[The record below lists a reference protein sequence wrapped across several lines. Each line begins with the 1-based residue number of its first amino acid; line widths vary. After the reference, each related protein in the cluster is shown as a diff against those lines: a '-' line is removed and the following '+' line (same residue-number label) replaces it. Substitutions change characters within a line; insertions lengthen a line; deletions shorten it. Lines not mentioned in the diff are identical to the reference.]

1 MPTRCLEAGRWA
13 AVAAQPKL
21 PDVEQ
26 CPPILSRYSWIG
38 TPSERAVECCT
49 GHRQK
54 AVREHHFVPCD
65 APTPPTIA
73 DVLAALRGRTVAMV
87 GDSTMHQL
95 WTALVAE
102 IFATGRPV
110 DVTQRVLEFDLQPQN
125 HNKDDMCT
133 VSHTNTPR
141 IGGCENTFRLHARSR
156 PMCNLTRHQGGKG
169 ADFKWQ
175 LRPMCESIPDL
186 ELRVPAADVTFL
198 FYRMDANR
206 TRGVRAAWQRTH
218 GHCGTA
224 KKNFADKLDAAGRN
238 ADALVANIG
247 VWYGHE
253 EKGAYRADVAHVL
266 ARLQAF
272 TAAGKLAMYRESVV
286 QHFPTASG
294 SGLYEERTD
303 GGPAAKR
310 GGLRGAVARS
320 TCPTQCAALGD
331 RFANQLDWRNRVL
344 HELVARTG
352 FAAERVLPVA
362 ALLRPMAHLHK
373 NTKWHCTLDCTH
385 YCYHP
390 AVWSALLDS
399 FYRRLINHF
408 EPLPAVTARQ
418 SPPPPG
424 VSPAGTAAPADS
436 QRLVWDGV
444 GFVPSGTRERP
455 WGGVTYG
462 GRVRNG

>member
-1 MPTRCLEAGRWA
+1 MGEIKG
-13 AVAAQPKL
+13 Q
-21 PDVEQ
+21 
-26 CPPILSRYSWIG
+26 I
-38 TPSERAVECCT
+38 
-49 GHRQK
+49 
-54 AVREHHFVPCD
+54 
-65 APTPPTIA
+65 
-73 DVLAALRGRTVAMV
+73 
-87 GDSTMHQL
+87 HQL
-95 WTALVAE
+95 ARSHYGHFLLLSIVRHGSSEHKKQLVVELKGHVAE
-102 IFATGRPV
+102 LLVHAEGSA
-110 DVTQRVLEFDLQPQN
+110 VLQI
-125 HNKDDMCT
+125 
-133 VSHTNTPR
+133 VYS
-141 IGGCENTFRLHARSR
+141 
-156 PMCNLTRHQGGKG
+156 
-169 ADFKWQ
+169 
-175 LRPMCESIPDL
+175 
-186 ELRVPAADVTFL
+186 
-198 FYRMDANR
+198 
-206 TRGVRAAWQRTH
+206 
-218 GHCGTA
+218 
-224 KKNFADKLDAAGRN
+224 
-238 ADALVANIG
+238 
-247 VWYGHE
+247 
-253 EKGAYRADVAHVL
+253 DVASAQQKH
-266 ARLQAF
+266 
-272 TAAGKLAMYRESVV
+272 AMYRESVV

-331 RFANQLDWRNRVL
+331 RFANRLDWRNRVL